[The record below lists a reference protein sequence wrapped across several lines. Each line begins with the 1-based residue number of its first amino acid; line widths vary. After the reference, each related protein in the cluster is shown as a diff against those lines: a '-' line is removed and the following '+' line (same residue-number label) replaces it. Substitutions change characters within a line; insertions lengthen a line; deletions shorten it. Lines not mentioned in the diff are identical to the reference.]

1 MRVLFPWRAS
11 YLREYEVETMTDFEL
26 SLVLLGMSVI
36 AALVGWFLPIYI
48 LRRHGG
54 DKKTARK

>member
-1 MRVLFPWRAS
+1 
-11 YLREYEVETMTDFEL
+11 MTDFEL